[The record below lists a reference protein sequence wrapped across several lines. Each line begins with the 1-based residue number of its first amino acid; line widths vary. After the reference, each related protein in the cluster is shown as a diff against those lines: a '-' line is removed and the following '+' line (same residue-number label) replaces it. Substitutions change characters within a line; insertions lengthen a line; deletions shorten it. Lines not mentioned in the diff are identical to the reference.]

1 MNSSYVKVILE
12 KRFGAS
18 RKTLTLNGK
27 SKSNSCTY
35 YYTLPNEPEIL
46 KTRDVLDTGLPRSEY
61 GKIEELT
68 QMYPS
73 PPRGRNS
80 DLQCACITEYGSDS
94 WSVCFY
100 EIIGIR
106 YHRSFGGHIA
116 ASVILG
122 KKPVVAL
129 SSDVPPETFY
139 GFWGRTSVQR
149 KEQSMRGMSYWAN
162 KNMYFNLSFRA
173 FAVDFFFHE
182 AVLTKRFILKDIA
195 RTIEKYGYLLL
206 PIPYAELCKYHTP
219 KELFNSVMPLPAELG
234 RNVNAV
240 DLNLAYVVSTLI
252 SVTARRDLKY
262 LKMLPEELVHNS
274 FSLNALFEGLGRETV
289 VSGYYQY
296 ALRDEWCDDEDV
308 AEYAKD
314 YGHMCIANG
323 VEIRLGYSYQGLIK
337 AHDEVSK
344 LDRMRRLDHELEFP
358 LLPEQSRFDVLE
370 RCLEDNYPGEFE
382 RIKDARRLFQEGE
395 QQHNCVFSR
404 RFMIREDRV
413 SVYHWDYDEKNY
425 TIQFGIDEYGLFYI
439 QEIKGRFN
447 ESCSPSVMRELSK
460 RLSYVQQ

>member
-1 MNSSYVKVILE
+1 MNSACVKGILE
-12 KRFGAS
+12 KRFGMPK
-18 RKTLTLNGK
+18 KTLILNGK
-27 SKSNSCTY
+27 PKSNSCTY

-46 KTRDVLDTGLPRSEY
+46 KTRDVLDAGLPRSKY

-68 QMYPS
+68 QMYPT

-106 YHRSFGGHIA
+106 YHKSFGGNIA
-116 ASVILG
+116 VSVILG
-122 KKPVVAL
+122 KKPVVSL
-129 SSDVPPETFY
+129 SSDAPPETFY
-139 GFWGRTSVQR
+139 GFWGSASVQR

-162 KNMYFNLSFRA
+162 KNMYFNHSFRA

-182 AVLTKRFILKDIA
+182 AVLTKHFILKDIA
-195 RTIEKYGYLLL
+195 RTIKKYGYLLL
-206 PIPYAELCKYHTP
+206 PIPYAEFCKYHTP

-234 RNVNAV
+234 KNVNAV

-252 SVTARRDLKY
+252 SVTARSDLKY

-274 FSLNALFEGLGRETV
+274 FSLNVLFEGLGRETV

-314 YGHMCIANG
+314 YGYMCIANG
-323 VEIRLGYSYQGLIK
+323 VDIRLGYSYQGLVK

-344 LDRMRRLDHELEFP
+344 LDRMHSLEHEFESP

-370 RCLEDNYPGEFE
+370 RCLEDKYPGEFE
-382 RIKDARRLFQEGE
+382 RIKDVRRLFQEGE
-395 QQHNCVFSR
+395 QPHNCVFSR
-404 RFMIREDRV
+404 RFMIREDRA
-413 SVYHWDYDEKNY
+413 SVYHWDYNEKN
-425 TIQFGIDEYGLFYI
+425 FGSLLSFVMSGSDSSISYRWADSFGTVRFGN
-439 QEIKGRFN
+439 IKRGMD
-447 ESCSPSVMRELSK
+447 C
-460 RLSYVQQ
+460 